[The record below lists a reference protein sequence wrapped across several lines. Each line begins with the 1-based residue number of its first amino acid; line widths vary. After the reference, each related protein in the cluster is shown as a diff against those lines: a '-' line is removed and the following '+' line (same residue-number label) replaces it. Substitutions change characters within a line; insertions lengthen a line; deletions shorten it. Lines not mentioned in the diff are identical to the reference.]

1 MTRTFGHVRMGIALI
16 VVVLSVV
23 GVAPSTGA
31 TPPPNPGPGQGSG
44 TALPLGWEDCVLEGV
59 SASVTL
65 DNVADLDEWQVVEG
79 GSTNNSAAYNP
90 FNARQVTDSKGAPL
104 AAVMSSD
111 GFPAFTTWADGCAAT
126 VAALLQP
133 SMAPIVSALVAGDVS
148 VPAVFLFDVDQ
159 SPWCAPSQG
168 GIPCYANQILAGEIV
183 EALLKGRSGQLHG
196 SLTSFSNTGA
206 DLRSYQADASLTAL
220 DQERLASKN
229 AQLAVSDR
237 NVLVADKALS
247 RATRALRRLAL
258 EDYTSSAAS
267 RFESS
272 VPMLGSP
279 DQRDTIGQYYLGI
292 AAARLTESYDFAE
305 KTVRIAVSKRRGAQA
320 SVTQMTSLLD
330 SADATETQALAGL
343 EVDAQSIEAGLACTA
358 PPVTTASASPVGTQ
372 GGAGQ
377 VWQALQG
384 CLAPSPS

>member
-1 MTRTFGHVRMGIALI
+1 MT
-16 VVVLSVV
+16 
-23 GVAPSTGA
+23 P
-31 TPPPNPGPGQGSG
+31 
-44 TALPLGWEDCVLEGV
+44 
-59 SASVTL
+59 

-90 FNARQVTDSKGAPL
+90 FNARQVTDSNGAPL

-111 GFPAFTTWADGCAAT
+111 GFPAFTTWASGCAAT

-133 SMAPIVSALVAGDVS
+133 SMAPIVSALLAGDVS

-159 SPWCAPSQG
+159 SPWCAPSEG

-183 EALLKGRSGQLHG
+183 EALLKGRAGQLHG
-196 SLTSFSNTGA
+196 PLTSYSNTGA
-206 DLRSYQADASLTAL
+206 DLRSYQADASVTAL

-229 AQLAVSDR
+229 AQLALSDR
-237 NVLVADKALS
+237 NVFVAKSALS

-258 EDYTSSAAS
+258 EDYTSGAAS

-272 VPMLGSP
+272 VPMLGAP
-279 DQRDTIGQYYLGI
+279 DQRDSIGQYYLDI
-292 AAARLTESYDFAE
+292 AAARLTEPYDFAQ
-305 KTVRIAVSKRRGAQA
+305 KAVRIAVSKRRGAQA
-320 SVTQMTSLLD
+320 SVTQITSLMD
-330 SADATETQALAGL
+330 AADATEKQALAGL

-372 GGAGQ
+372 GSAGQ
-377 VWQALQG
+377 LWQALQG